1 MIGSGNGALVHLC
14 AALRSPW
21 LPQTFMIPVKRPSSD
36 PDDIIASMKWGRT
49 PGTRLLAGNP
59 ELVLYHMH
67 DPDHDRLI
75 VRRMAFF
82 RFKRRWLGEAYSRFL
97 QAKMRAGST
106 VYLIECGYKWP
117 TTQVAERHYFQLGGA
132 GGVSPEEYLHGSDR
146 VARFLEEQGSSVRR
160 WEAPPTDGMTPEGEW
175 GFQPELGKEVVALA
189 RKVGGKVMRVSFD
202 DPEDMSPLV
211 ADFYRWW
218 YRRRGIPPDHLL
230 TESFIFIDPF
240 WALRTGSVPFWM
252 VFNGRKSAA
261 RLSSYLDSAEPY
273 DYIFMMLLS
282 NGMNPIEGVSI
293 DVWRSVLQQASVR
306 GEFIGVN
313 EDRFPYDFACYLGY
327 NSALKKKIPF
337 RYKMPEAATS
347 EELEEFVG
355 KYGGNYRVTF
365 EEAI

>member
-82 RFKRRWLGEAYSRFL
+82 RFKRRWLGEAYSQFL

-106 VYLIECGYKWP
+106 VYLIESGYKWP

-175 GFQPELGKEVVALA
+175 GFQPELGEEVVALA